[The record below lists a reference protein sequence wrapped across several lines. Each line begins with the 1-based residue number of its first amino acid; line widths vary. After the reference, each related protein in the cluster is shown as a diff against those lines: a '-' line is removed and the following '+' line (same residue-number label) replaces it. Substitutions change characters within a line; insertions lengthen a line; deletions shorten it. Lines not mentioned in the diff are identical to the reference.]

1 MQRRPCSQ
9 QRRVTGCSRRCPRTA
24 APIDRPRRRA
34 SVFARTGILPSQAI
48 RAMIAGGEIMAAPDI
63 EANQIQPAS
72 LDLRLGK
79 VAYRIRASFLPGP
92 NATVRDKLAEL
103 KFHEIDLTK
112 GAVLEAGCV
121 YLVPLI
127 EQLKLRS
134 TIAGFA
140 NPKSSTGRLDVFTR
154 LIADRQDGFDSGRG
168 RLFGP
173 ALRRDLPAHLLHQG
187 ALRLAAQSDQVPP
200 PRRPAARRRRAARP
214 GRRPAPCARFIPTSA
229 WSRAMPRSAKDSIC
243 ASASRRSRRR
253 PRRLSRAPLSPAWS
267 MSTRSA
273 PTTSSSIWEAVH
285 LGEDRR
291 LVLDPHEFYIL
302 ASKESVSVPPAYV
315 AEMAPFDPL
324 IGEYRVHYAGFFD
337 PGFGYAEGKA
347 PGAKAVL
354 EVRSLDI
361 PFILEDGQIVGRLV
375 YDKLTDIPDTDLRPG
390 HRLALPGARP
400 EAVQALQA
408 GTSAS
413 SAEQLPPP
421 STQNLAQSDGRA

>member
-1 MQRRPCSQ
+1 MSAKVPRPSSMQPASQ
-9 QRRVTGCSRRCPRTA
+9 SDALFEALPESPRADQPAEGTRSA
-24 APIDRPRRRA
+24 
-34 SVFARTGILPSQAI
+34 FARTGILPCQGI
-48 RAMIAGGEIMAAPDI
+48 RALIESGEIFGAPEI
-63 EANQIQPAS
+63 EASQVQPAS

-134 TIAGFA
+134 TVAAFA

-154 LIADRQDGFDSGRG
+154 LIADYQDGFDAVDEGYSGPLFAEICPRTFSIKVRYG
-168 RLFGP
+168 SRLNQIRF
-173 ALRRDLPAHLLHQG
+173 
-187 ALRLAAQSDQVPP
+187 
-200 PRRPAARRRRAARP
+200 RRRVGQQLDADERP
-214 GRRPAPCARFIPTSA
+214 GRVRDRTLREIHSDVGLVEGEAAIREGLNLSISLMPAQPSGLVGYRARRYAGVVDVDAVGAYEANQF
-229 WSRAMPRSAKDSIC
+229 
-243 ASASRRSRRR
+243 
-253 PRRLSRAPLSPAWS
+253 
-267 MSTRSA
+267 
-273 PTTSSSIWEAVH
+273 WEGVQ
-285 LGEDRR
+285 LGGDRR

-315 AEMAPFDPL
+315 AEMAPFDPV

-354 EVRSLDI
+354 EVRCLDI

-375 YDKLTDIPDTDLRPG
+375 YDRLTDIPDTLYG
-390 HRLALPGARP
+390 QGIGSHY
-400 EAVQALQA
+400 QAQGLKLSKHFKQ
-408 GTSAS
+408 G
-413 SAEQLPPP
+413 
-421 STQNLAQSDGRA
+421 

>member
-1 MQRRPCSQ
+1 MQPLS
-9 QRRVTGCSRRCPRTA
+9 PRDKLFEA
-24 APIDRPRRRA
+24 LPEGPRAGAPAEATRSA
-34 SVFARTGILPSQAI
+34 FTRTGILPCQGI
-48 RAMIAGGEIMAAPDI
+48 RALIAAGEIMGAPEI
-63 EANQIQPAS
+63 ESSQIQPAS

-92 NATVRDKLAEL
+92 AAKVRDKLESL

-154 LIADRQDGFDSGRG
+154 LIADHQDSFDAVEEGYSGPLFAEICPRTFSIKVHYGSRLNQMRFRRRVGQQLDAGEQPG
-168 RLFGP
+168 RVGDR
-173 ALRRDLPAHLLHQG
+173 ALREIHFDVGLVEGEASIREGLNLSIS
-187 ALRLAAQSDQVPP
+187 LAPIPP
-200 PRRPAARRRRAARP
+200 SGLVGYRARRYAGVIDVDAI
-214 GRRPAPCARFIPTSA
+214 GAY
-229 WSRAMPRSAKDSIC
+229 DVGQY
-243 ASASRRSRRR
+243 
-253 PRRLSRAPLSPAWS
+253 
-267 MSTRSA
+267 
-273 PTTSSSIWEAVH
+273 WEAVK

-337 PGFGYAEGKA
+337 PGFGYAEGKV

-375 YDKLTDIPDTDLRPG
+375 YDKLTDIPDQIYG
-390 HRLALPGARP
+390 QGIGSHY
-400 EAVQALQA
+400 QAQGLKLSKHFKQA
-408 GTSAS
+408 
-413 SAEQLPPP
+413 
-421 STQNLAQSDGRA
+421 

>member
-1 MQRRPCSQ
+1 M
-9 QRRVTGCSRRCPRTA
+9 
-24 APIDRPRRRA
+24 
-34 SVFARTGILPSQAI
+34 
-48 RAMIAGGEIMAAPDI
+48 
-63 EANQIQPAS
+63 
-72 LDLRLGK
+72 
-79 VAYRIRASFLPGP
+79 
-92 NATVRDKLAEL
+92 RDKLAEL

-154 LIADRQDGFDSGRG
+154 LIADHQDGFDTVEEGYSGPLFAEICPRTFSIKVRYGSRLNQIRFRRRVGQQLDADEQPGRVGDRRFARDPFRCGPGRG
-168 RLFGP
+168 RG
-173 ALRRDLPAHLLHQG
+173 RDPRGAQPPHQ
-187 ALRLAAQSDQVPP
+187 
-200 PRRPAARRRRAARP
+200 
-214 GRRPAPCARFIPTSA
+214 PCAHSA
-229 WSRAMPRSAKDSIC
+229 LGS
-243 ASASRRSRRR
+243 
-253 PRRLSRAPLSPAWS
+253 RRLSRAPLAGVIDVD
-267 MSTRSA
+267 A
-273 PTTSSSIWEAVH
+273 VGAYDVDQFWEAVH
-285 LGEDRR
+285 LGDDRR

-375 YDKLTDIPDTDLRPG
+375 YDKLTDIPDQIYG
-390 HRLALPGARP
+390 QGIGSHY
-400 EAVQALQA
+400 QAQGLKLSKHFKQDVRRY
-408 GTSAS
+408 
-413 SAEQLPPP
+413 AEQRCRRRARR
-421 STQNLAQSDGRA
+421 TWRNGDGRA

>member
-1 MQRRPCSQ
+1 M
-9 QRRVTGCSRRCPRTA
+9 
-24 APIDRPRRRA
+24 
-34 SVFARTGILPSQAI
+34 FARTGILPSQAI
-48 RAMIAGGEIMAAPDI
+48 RAMIAGGEIAGAPEI
-63 EANQIQPAS
+63 EAGQIQPAS

-92 NATVRDKLAEL
+92 AATVRDKLAEL
-103 KFHEIDLTK
+103 KFHEIDLTN

-154 LIADRQDGFDSGRG
+154 LIADRQDGFDAVEEGYSGPLFAEICPRSFAIKVRYGSRLNQIRFRRRVGQQLDAGEQPG
-168 RLFGP
+168 RVGDR
-173 ALRRDLPAHLLHQG
+173 ALREIHSDVGLVEGEAAIREGLNLRISLAPIPPQG
-187 ALRLAAQSDQVPP
+187 FVGYR
-200 PRRPAARRRRAARP
+200 ARRYAGVVDVDGIGAHE
-214 GRRPAPCARFIPTSA
+214 
-229 WSRAMPRSAKDSIC
+229 
-243 ASASRRSRRR
+243 ASQF
-253 PRRLSRAPLSPAWS
+253 
-267 MSTRSA
+267 
-273 PTTSSSIWEAVH
+273 WEAVH
-285 LGEDRR
+285 LGRDRR

-337 PGFGYAEGKA
+337 PGFGYAPGKP

-375 YDKLTDIPDTDLRPG
+375 YDKLTEIPDQIYG
-390 HRLALPGARP
+390 QGIGSHY
-400 EAVQALQA
+400 QAQGLKLSKHFRQ
-408 GTSAS
+408 
-413 SAEQLPPP
+413 
-421 STQNLAQSDGRA
+421 D

>member
-1 MQRRPCSQ
+1 MQRRPMQPLSQ
-9 QRRVTGCSRRCPRTA
+9 SDKLFEALPEGTRTDPPAEGPRS
-24 APIDRPRRRA
+24 I
-34 SVFARTGILPSQAI
+34 FARTGILPSQAI
-48 RAMIAGGEIMAAPDI
+48 RAMIAGGEIRAAPEI
-63 EANQIQPAS
+63 EVDQIQPAS

-92 NATVRDKLAEL
+92 NATVRAKLEQL

-154 LIADRQDGFDSGRG
+154 LIADRQDGFDMVEEGYSGPLFAEICPRTFSIKVRYGSRLNQIRFRRRVGQQLDAGEQPG
-168 RLFGP
+168 RVGDRR
-173 ALRRDLPAHLLHQG
+173 LREIHSDVGLVEGEAAIREGLN
-187 ALRLAAQSDQVPP
+187 LRISLAPIPP
-200 PRRPAARRRRAARP
+200 SGLVGYRARRYAGVIDVDAV
-214 GRRPAPCARFIPTSA
+214 GVYEAGQF
-229 WSRAMPRSAKDSIC
+229 
-243 ASASRRSRRR
+243 
-253 PRRLSRAPLSPAWS
+253 
-267 MSTRSA
+267 
-273 PTTSSSIWEAVH
+273 WEAVQ
-285 LGEDRR
+285 LGADLR

-337 PGFGYAEGKA
+337 PGFGYTEGKA

-361 PFILEDGQIVGRLV
+361 PFVLEDGQIVGRLV
-375 YDKLTDIPDTDLRPG
+375 YDKLTNIPDTLYGRG
-390 HRLALPGARP
+390 IGSHY
-400 EAVQALQA
+400 QAQGLKLSKHFKQ
-408 GTSAS
+408 
-413 SAEQLPPP
+413 
-421 STQNLAQSDGRA
+421 D

>member
-1 MQRRPCSQ
+1 MTAPAEA
-9 QRRVTGCSRRCPRTA
+9 SRRA
-24 APIDRPRRRA
+24 L
-34 SVFARTGILPSQAI
+34 ARTGILPCQGI
-48 RAMIAGGEIMAAPDI
+48 RALMAGGEIAAAPEI

-72 LDLRLGK
+72 LDLRLGR

-92 NATVRDKLAEL
+92 DATVRDKLGAL
-103 KFHEIDLTK
+103 TFHEIDLTK

-154 LIADRQDGFDSGRG
+154 LIGDRQDSFDALEEGYAGPLFAEICPRTFSIKVRYGS
-168 RLFGP
+168 RLNQIRF
-173 ALRRDLPAHLLHQG
+173 
-187 ALRLAAQSDQVPP
+187 
-200 PRRPAARRRRAARP
+200 RRRVGQQLDAGERP
-214 GRRPAPCARFIPTSA
+214 GRVGDRSLREIQSDVGLVEGEAAIREGLNLRVSLAPIEPGGLVGYRARRYAGVVDVDAVGACEVSQY
-229 WSRAMPRSAKDSIC
+229 
-243 ASASRRSRRR
+243 
-253 PRRLSRAPLSPAWS
+253 
-267 MSTRSA
+267 
-273 PTTSSSIWEAVH
+273 WEAVH
-285 LGEDRR
+285 LGSDRR

-337 PGFGYAEGKA
+337 PGFGYTPGGS

-375 YDKLTDIPDTDLRPG
+375 YDKLTDIPDQIYG
-390 HRLALPGARP
+390 QGIGSHY
-400 EAVQALQA
+400 QAQGLKLSKHFRQ
-408 GTSAS
+408 
-413 SAEQLPPP
+413 
-421 STQNLAQSDGRA
+421 D

>member
-1 MQRRPCSQ
+1 MAMQPAIPSDRLFEALPEDARADPP
-9 QRRVTGCSRRCPRTA
+9 TEAPRSA
-24 APIDRPRRRA
+24 
-34 SVFARTGILPSQAI
+34 FARTGILPSQAI
-48 RAMIAGGEIMAAPDI
+48 RAMIAGGEIMGAPEID
-63 EANQIQPAS
+63 ANQIQPAS
-72 LDLRLGK
+72 LDLRLGRS
-79 VAYRIRASFLPGP
+79 AYRIRASFLPGP
-92 NATVRDKLAEL
+92 DAAVRDKLDEL

-154 LIADRQDGFDSGRG
+154 LIADHQDGFDTVEEGYSGPLFAEICPRTFSIKVRYG
-168 RLFGP
+168 SRLNQIRF
-173 ALRRDLPAHLLHQG
+173 
-187 ALRLAAQSDQVPP
+187 
-200 PRRPAARRRRAARP
+200 RRRVGQQLDADERP
-214 GRRPAPCARFIPTSA
+214 GRVGDRALREIHSDVGLVEGEASIREGLNLSISLTSPQPAGLVGYRARRYAGVIDVDA
-229 WSRAMPRSAKDSIC
+229 VGAYEAGQY
-243 ASASRRSRRR
+243 
-253 PRRLSRAPLSPAWS
+253 
-267 MSTRSA
+267 
-273 PTTSSSIWEAVH
+273 WEAVQ

-337 PGFGYAEGKA
+337 PGFGYTAGKA

-375 YDKLTDIPDTDLRPG
+375 YDKLTDVPDQIYG
-390 HRLALPGARP
+390 QGIGSHY
-400 EAVQALQA
+400 QAQGLKLSKHFKQ
-408 GTSAS
+408 G
-413 SAEQLPPP
+413 
-421 STQNLAQSDGRA
+421 

>member
-1 MQRRPCSQ
+1 MPRRQCPWSRQ
-9 QRRVTGCSRRCPRTA
+9 ASATGCSRPSPRTA
-24 APIDRPRRRA
+24 APSRQADAPRSA
-34 SVFARTGILPSQAI
+34 FARTGILPSQANP
-48 RAMIAGGEIMAAPDI
+48 RHDRRRRDQGAPEIDAD
-63 EANQIQPAS
+63 QIQPAS

-103 KFHEIDLTK
+103 KFHEIDLTH

-134 TIAGFA
+134 TIAAFA

-154 LIADRQDGFDSGRG
+154 LIADRQDAFDCVEEGY
-168 RLFGP
+168 
-173 ALRRDLPAHLLHQG
+173 
-187 ALRLAAQSDQVPP
+187 
-200 PRRPAARRRRAARP
+200 AAR
-214 GRRPAPCARFIPTSA
+214 S
-229 WSRAMPRSAKDSIC
+229 SPRSARAPSPSRSATARVSIRSGSC
-243 ASASRRSRRR
+243 AASASSST
-253 PRRLSRAPLSPAWS
+253 PTSSRAACATGRLREIHSDVGLVEGEAAIREGLNLRISLTPIPPSGLVGYRA
-267 MSTRSA
+267 RRYA
-273 PTTSSSIWEAVH
+273 GVVDVDAIGAYDVDQYWEPVH

-337 PGFGYAEGKA
+337 PGFGYAEGKV

-375 YDKLTDIPDTDLRPG
+375 YDKLTEIPDQVYG
-390 HRLALPGARP
+390 QGIGSHY
-400 EAVQALQA
+400 QAQGLKLSKHFKQ
-408 GTSAS
+408 
-413 SAEQLPPP
+413 
-421 STQNLAQSDGRA
+421 D